1 MKSQKKSFVFVPWER
16 VLQAEILTEIV
27 PICLGTFVETF
38 NYASGQH
45 PQKRFSMQTD
55 NLHEI
60 SSDGES

>member
-1 MKSQKKSFVFVPWER
+1 VPWER

-45 PQKRFSMQTD
+45 PQKRFSMQMD